1 LDLITTDKEKIY
13 PSNQERDAA
22 RLASLSPTKRRFIL
36 LFVYYTFLMGMSKKD

>member
-13 PSNQERDAA
+13 LSNQERDAA

-36 LFVYYTFLMGMSKKD
+36 LQRIINFYDEMSNII